1 MIEFVRSSGASMRSA
16 ARQFRVSLP
25 TVQRW
30 VRRAEGCELK
40 EVDWSN
46 RPCVP
51 HHTHRTDA
59 FREDRVLSL
68 RQQLRTES
76 DLGEFGAEAIQRE
89 WLKQGWTDPPSVRT
103 IGRILERRGALDGQK
118 RVRRAPPPPGWY
130 LPEVASARSE
140 LDSFDVV
147 EGLVIEGGTEVR
159 VLNGISLHGGLVV
172 SWPMNTIRT
181 TDVMTALAEHWRAFG
196 LPSFAQF
203 DNDTLFQGAHQFA
216 DSIGRVIRFCL
227 SLEVTPVFAPPLETG
242 FQAAIES
249 FNARW
254 QAKVWHRF
262 HHDSLADLQVR
273 SSRYIQA
280 HRLRSAPRIEAAPRR
295 HSFPPRWH
303 WREKEPLAGGKLIY
317 LRRTNDRGAVSLLGH
332 SFNVHSAWTHR
343 LVRCEVNF
351 TANKIHFFAL
361 RRREPAEQP
370 LLTEVHYELKQ
381 KWLRE

>member
-1 MIEFVRSSGASMRSA
+1 MRSA
-16 ARQFRVSLP
+16 ARQFHVSLP

-30 VRRAEGCELK
+30 VRRAEGRELNQ
-40 EVDWSN
+40 VDWSD
-46 RPCVP
+46 RPSVP
-51 HHTHRTDA
+51 HHTRRTA
-59 FREDRVLSL
+59 AVREDLVLSL
-68 RQQLRTES
+68 RQQLRTQS
-76 DLGEFGAEAIQRE
+76 DLGEFGAAAIHRE
-89 WLKQGWTDPPSVRT
+89 WLAQVLTDPPSVRT

-130 LPEVASARSE
+130 LPEVASACSE

-181 TDVMTALAEHWRAFG
+181 TDVMTALTEHWRTFG
-196 LPSFAQF
+196 LPRFAQF

-227 SLEVTPVFAPPLETG
+227 SLDVTPVFAPPLETG

-262 HHDSLADLQVR
+262 HHDSLADLQAR

-280 HRLRSAPRIEAAPRR
+280 HRLRSAPRAEAAPARR
-295 HSFPPRWH
+295 GFPPQWRWI
-303 WREKEPLAGGKLIY
+303 EKTPLAGGKLIY

-332 SFNVHSAWTHR
+332 SFIVHALWTHR
-343 LVRCEVNF
+343 LVRCEVNI

-361 RRREPAEQP
+361 RRREPNQQP
-370 LLTEVHYELKQ
+370 LLNEVQYELKQ
-381 KWLRE
+381 KWLRH